1 MRVLK
6 RIPRASRD
14 QAGLKLATI
23 LEGVVSRND
32 APAWERLLLFST
44 RCLRV
49 PARCGRRW
57 SLATLVNKQLREEE
71 DPPTT
76 TRTSRRGKG
85 KAKDPMEYLGRRV
98 SEKLEEGDFKG
109 AVRVACSE
117 DSMADRSDATFA
129 ALKEK
134 HPSPHLNSS
143 IPPAPD
149 MSVPLLSVSAEDVAQ
164 AIRSFPN
171 GSAGGPD
178 DLRPQHLKDMTT
190 SSIAEAPAL
199 LSALASFSNLVLE
212 GKTHPTIRPFLFG
225 ATLVALDKKGGG
237 VRPIAVGCTL
247 RRLVAKIAGNKVME
261 EATDLLAPRQ
271 LGYGVSGGA
280 EAAVHAARIYLGQ
293 LQDDHAL
300 VKLDFRNAFNSVHRD
315 KMLEAVEGLVPSIY
329 PFVHSVYSS
338 PSSLFWGDRTLSSSE
353 GVQQGD
359 PLGPLLFCL
368 SIHHH
373 STLLTAEFC
382 VEYLDDIT
390 LGGSKNEI
398 LHDLEV
404 IKSFEEVGLSLNN
417 QKSEIICSDPV
428 TRGTIITALPGARVV
443 DPSGATLLGSPI
455 GNTSCISIS
464 LKERIHALEVMG
476 DRLQYITAHD
486 GILLLRNSFSIPKLL
501 YVLRTSPCFLSSDLI
516 AYDAVLKSIVSNVT
530 NIHFGDEDPAWT
542 QATLPVRYG
551 GLGFRSA
558 VQLAPSAYLAS
569 AAASSGLISHN

>member
-1 MRVLK
+1 MEK
-6 RIPRASRD
+6 RT
-14 QAGLKLATI
+14 KH
-23 LEGVVSRND
+23 VH
-32 APAWERLLLFST
+32 
-44 RCLRV
+44 
-49 PARCGRRW
+49 
-57 SLATLVNKQLREEE
+57 
-71 DPPTT
+71 
-76 TRTSRRGKG
+76 GK
-85 KAKDPMEYLGRRV
+85 KKM
-98 SEKLEEGDFKG
+98 
-109 AVRVACSE
+109 
-117 DSMADRSDATFA
+117 
-129 ALKEK
+129 
-134 HPSPHLNSS
+134 
-143 IPPAPD
+143 
-149 MSVPLLSVSAEDVAQ
+149 Q
-164 AIRSFPN
+164 
-171 GSAGGPD
+171 
-178 DLRPQHLKDMTT
+178 
-190 SSIAEAPAL
+190 
-199 LSALASFSNLVLE
+199 
-212 GKTHPTIRPFLFG
+212 THPTIRPFLFG

-329 PFVHSVYSS
+329 PFIHSVYSS

-368 SIHHH
+368 FIHHH

-390 LGGSKNEI
+390 LGGSTNEI

-428 TRGTIITALPGARVV
+428 TRGTIITALPGAQVV

-464 LKERIHALEVMG
+464 LKEKTHAL
-476 DRLQYITAHD
+476 R
-486 GILLLRNSFSIPKLL
+486 
-501 YVLRTSPCFLSSDLI
+501 
-516 AYDAVLKSIVSNVT
+516 
-530 NIHFGDEDPAWT
+530 
-542 QATLPVRYG
+542 
-551 GLGFRSA
+551 
-558 VQLAPSAYLAS
+558 
-569 AAASSGLISHN
+569 